1 MKAEVTKINLLHLQR
16 QNKLLLFMKINKN
29 TLRFSRL
36 IHIYVSMALLT
47 LLLFFSV
54 TGITLN
60 HPEWFSENKA
70 SIEEKEIMID
80 LALIENPPLSLQQIV
95 NISEVIEQKL
105 SISLSH
111 SVIESSKNELFYSIK
126 KAGKNTAISLDLVSG
141 ELFFEYTNYGWWALM
156 NDLHK
161 GRNTTVFWG
170 WIIDITSVLCIFFAL
185 TGFILAM
192 PQKRFNR
199 TLSVSL
205 AVTVAMIFT
214 SVLWA

>member
-1 MKAEVTKINLLHLQR
+1 MQ
-16 QNKLLLFMKINKN
+16 INKN
-29 TLRFSRL
+29 TLSFSRL

-70 SIEEKEIMID
+70 ETNEKELIVA
-80 LALIENPPLSLQQIV
+80 LKLIENPPLSPKQIANV
-95 NISEVIEQKL
+95 SETIEEKL
-105 SISLSH
+105 SISLNN
-111 SVIESSKNELFYSIK
+111 SVIESSEDELFYSIK
-126 KAGKNTAISLDLVSG
+126 KAGKNTSIIVDLASG
-141 ELFFEYTNYGWWALM
+141 ELFFEHTDYGWWALM

-161 GRNTTVFWG
+161 GRNTSAFWG
-170 WIIDITSVLCIFFAL
+170 WIIDITSVLCIVFAL

-192 PQKRFNR
+192 PQRRFNR

-205 AVTVAMIFT
+205 TITVTMIFT
-214 SVLWA
+214 AIFWT